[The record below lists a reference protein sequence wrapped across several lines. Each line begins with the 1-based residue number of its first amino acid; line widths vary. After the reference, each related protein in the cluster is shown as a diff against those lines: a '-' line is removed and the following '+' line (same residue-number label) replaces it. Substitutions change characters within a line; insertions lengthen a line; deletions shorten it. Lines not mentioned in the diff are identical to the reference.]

1 MDKPDRKRIQKN
13 WSYLKENIDVG
24 GTVFL
29 DKLFES
35 VFSQDDLERVKAE
48 CTTGDKVDRCLRI
61 LYTKSAGYNEFCQAL
76 KASQHDFV
84 LETLQMTVIDLKEI
98 EEEEQ
103 KILST
108 LKEILHEYYERADH
122 TCFVMKEVIQD
133 DVQYEFSQKQQL
145 FEESWDYIDKA
156 LKEEFPDSLFKR
168 KRRKEKIY
176 GIKRKTDYTSEED
189 DSVTDRENEDSPARK
204 MTSKNQT
211 GNESQGKMST
221 VTKPLKDKDVH
232 ALCAILKAR
241 FLEKGIEQSI
251 LEIFVKEDVNGEV
264 FCTLSMED
272 MHYLFPKERLPNFSF
287 GQRKLIL
294 NIRDEM
300 VQAEKNGLL
309 FPDNNPEEEQSDVKE
324 IGPGAEYSTDYP
336 VSDKFRETFRKFG
349 FAAIDR
355 DKYLF
360 DSILTSENQI
370 TNSLL
375 ETVHNFMYEEMDENL
390 IPDWIAKTSIPYIAS
405 CLNERVN
412 GTIHFGVKVLPNECT
427 LKGNIIGLFANKQ
440 KIKRRLFEAIRNAF
454 FDDDF
459 EIVSRCVQ
467 PPQFIRVVNSE
478 SSDLE
483 GCQSGKRFIV
493 EIDII
498 PSSSL
503 VEEIAFFVKNFPSSK
518 EGPKRCLYRFQKG
531 TANPMI
537 LTGEQEHSFMNAKS
551 KINQER
557 RNQEENRIQSTAKTT
572 DLRQQFLNLFSAG
585 NEVLLEEIY
594 PILFLSSLESDL
606 GEEFIAENFEFL
618 NDIDPSV
625 IFDFDSCSEGKGM
638 FHFVED
644 DQEKIFKILTT
655 DTFDKNSEE
664 NLGKDALNNA
674 LEDLRTSVIK
684 PWVFCN
690 GYQPIRKDPLKKLAW
705 KQSRSNGF
713 KEAIRFFYGE
723 IPVDRAIIVFLL
735 FSKNYDIMLD
745 AADEVLSKFPDQWIL
760 LATNESIANHW
771 KQNLLDRES
780 VDKKTLDKRCIIGMP
795 WKHVNEMIKK
805 VMGTKATSISEIP
818 TSNGAFCRLKEKTR
832 NELFDLDIL
841 SANECD
847 NDLNIAKDNIEQH
860 RKNVE
865 EAFFRG
871 GLVQWWNLWFEEDH
885 VLKRHMHKRLVDEI
899 RNVCEGYEIDDDSK
913 VGIVR
918 LVHQP
923 GAGGTTSAKQVLWE
937 LRKKYRCAVA
947 RRITE
952 QTCDQI
958 EKFRYYEE
966 SENPKPPIIL
976 IDNEDEEK
984 LTNLFARLENRARIL
999 SRRSEAPCKVYCV
1012 FLLCFRRANLPR
1024 NSLDH
1029 TFQLRHELN
1038 QQEQKWFQRKN
1049 DHLQEQYKTK
1059 GGVNPMLLISF
1070 NMLKENFNK
1079 DYIKRAVQEFVN
1091 DIKNEQE
1098 QALLCHLSLMN
1109 TFDLD
1114 FQSVPISAF
1123 DPLMTNFKNIKYI
1136 AFGSVTQQRRGFRET
1151 SWEVNL
1157 NSSLLVLVNRS
1168 ARVDC
1173 SSQLKGFCIINQ
1185 LFASEIFTYISSKK
1199 HMTTSEM
1206 MMQFLGSTV
1215 FKSYNR
1221 SYEALK
1227 KITKDI
1233 MKKRELL
1240 STGRKEYFS
1249 PLIMEVI
1256 NKESVD
1262 NAAKILEMGFEMF
1275 NDAMIAQ
1282 QIARLYM
1289 YAKNWDKAEN
1299 FAKIATQMK
1308 PENSYLWDTYG
1319 QVFKRQLTDMYLE
1332 TSKESSELQEKDA
1345 VEAIKL
1351 GFKAIQKFNQEQ
1363 EKSEKEHGVKF
1374 NDAGYFAEMRTVL
1387 ILLEILHFCPGT
1399 NVPRNLKRFLN
1410 DSHYIPTF
1418 CKNLSEEAI
1427 QRIKSFQFRTN
1438 TVMRIIEEQ
1447 SSQLKSDIMN
1457 NATVC
1462 KPDFTQRNSLA
1473 YLRENLDNYF
1483 GENSDNIPSSLNEQ
1497 DRAEFIRR
1505 RVRRLVGNTLTTVL
1519 RLKSKEDGQSILKN
1533 VEALLF
1539 QNCKSAYCTVTDII
1553 QLVSVSIVRNLYK
1566 ENADD
1571 EYRGLL
1577 QWSKR
1582 ALEMTGKS
1590 EERPSLEIYMFL
1602 VLLHWP
1608 TVRRYEK
1615 FADDLCTVKQ
1625 LQDVIKKWKSIFF
1638 QIYPRQR
1645 EDAFLHRG
1653 DTTFFFLGRG
1663 SAFSEIVYYED
1674 LHEKG
1679 DSRYFRGD
1687 SVWRKQNV
1695 RDRLQR
1701 VQGILKPQGL
1711 EVLIDIKSPRGNIE
1725 TLVITTSLPVAQ
1737 RHLWNKKVYFYVGF
1751 SWSGPKAFDVSL
1763 EETPSLETPR
1773 PIMSTGGSSV
1783 KVNSGLQKYRDV
1795 SNHEDYQKKMKE
1807 FKHLLKKIE
1816 QLKKMKS
1823 LTERERELVM
1833 REGKI
1838 ISERE
1843 DLMKRREE
1851 FLSGAFFT

>member
-1 MDKPDRKRIQKN
+1 MYAQFTNRDMIRDKTNVI
-13 WSYLKENIDVG
+13 Y
-24 GTVFL
+24 
-29 DKLFES
+29 
-35 VFSQDDLERVKAE
+35 A
-48 CTTGDKVDRCLRI
+48 I
-61 LYTKSAGYNEFCQAL
+61 L
-76 KASQHDFV
+76 
-84 LETLQMTVIDLKEI
+84 
-98 EEEEQ
+98 EEQ
-103 KILST
+103 KTLNT

-122 TCFVMKEVIQD
+122 TCFVIKEDIVGDI
-133 DVQYEFSQKQQL
+133 QYEFSQRQQT
-145 FEESWDYIDKA
+145 FDETWDYIDKA
-156 LKEEFPDSLFKR
+156 LKEEFPDSLYKR
-168 KRRKEKIY
+168 KRRKEKIC
-176 GIKRKTDYTSEED
+176 GIRRKIDYTSEED
-189 DSVTDRENEDSPARK
+189 DSIIDRKNECIPARK
-204 MTSKNQT
+204 KKSKNQK
-211 GNESQGKMST
+211 GIESQGKST
-221 VTKPLKDKDVH
+221 VIKPLKEKDEN
-232 ALCAILKAR
+232 ALCGILKPR
-241 FLEKGIEQSI
+241 FLEKGIDQSI
-251 LEIFVKEDVNGEV
+251 LEVFADEGVNGEV
-264 FCTLSMED
+264 FCTISMEE
-272 MHYLFPKERLPNFSF
+272 MHFLFPKERFSNISF

-294 NIRDEM
+294 NVRDEM
-300 VQAEKNGLL
+300 VQEEKNGIL
-309 FPDNNPEEEQSDVKE
+309 FPDNLEREQSDIQDTDAGE
-324 IGPGAEYSTDYP
+324 EYSTDYP

-349 FAAIDR
+349 FAANDR

-375 ETVHNFMYEEMDENL
+375 ETVHNFMYEDMDESM
-390 IPDWIAKTSIPYIAS
+390 IPDWIAKASIPYIAS

-412 GTIHFGVKVLPNECT
+412 GTIHFGVKVLPNEST
-427 LKGNIIGLFANKQ
+427 LKGNIIGIYANKQ

-483 GCQSGKRFIV
+483 ECQSGKRFIV

-503 VEEIAFFVKNFPSSK
+503 VEEIAFFVKKVSSK
-518 EGPKRCLYRFQKG
+518 EGPKRCLFRFRKG

-537 LTGEQEHSFMNAKS
+537 LTGEQEHSFMTAKS
-551 KINQER
+551 KIYQER
-557 RNQEENRIQSTAKTT
+557 RIQEENRIQSTAKSK
-572 DLRQQFLNLFSAG
+572 DLRQQFLNLFSSG
-585 NEVLLEEIY
+585 NEELLGEIY
-594 PILFLSSLESDL
+594 PILFLSPLESDL
-606 GEEFIAENFEFL
+606 GEEFVAENFEFL

-625 IFDFDSCSEGKGM
+625 IFDFDSCSQGRGM

-664 NLGKDALNNA
+664 NSGKDALNNA
-674 LEDLRTSVIK
+674 LEDLRTTVIK

-723 IPVDRAIIVFLL
+723 IPEDRALIVFLL

-745 AADEVLSKFPDQWIL
+745 AADEVLSKFPDQWLL

-805 VMGTKATSISEIP
+805 VMGTKATSVSEIP
-818 TSNGAFCRLKEKTR
+818 TSHGGFCRLKEKTR
-832 NELFDLDIL
+832 NELFDLEIL
-841 SANECD
+841 SSNECD
-847 NDLNIAKDNIEQH
+847 NDLNIAKDDIEQH
-860 RKNVE
+860 RKTVE

-871 GLVQWWNLWFEEDH
+871 GVVQWWNLWFKEDH
-885 VLKRHMHKRLVDEI
+885 VLKRHMHKRLVEEI
-899 RNVCEGYEIDDDSK
+899 CNVCEGNEIDDDSK

-937 LRKKYRCAVA
+937 LRTKYRCAVA
-947 RRITE
+947 RRITD

-1024 NSLDH
+1024 NLLDH

-1038 QQEQKWFQRKN
+1038 PQEQKWFQRKN
-1049 DHLQEQYKTK
+1049 EHLQKQFKTE

-1079 DYIKRAVQEFVN
+1079 DYIKRAVQEFVD
-1091 DIKNEQE
+1091 DIKGEQE
-1098 QALLCHLSLMN
+1098 QALLCYLSLMN

-1114 FQSVPISAF
+1114 FQSVPISSF
-1123 DPLMTNFKNIKYI
+1123 DPMMTNFKNIRKI
-1136 AFGSVTQQRRGFRET
+1136 TFGSVTQQRRGFRET

-1157 NSSLLVLVNRS
+1157 NPSLLVLVNRS

-1185 LFASEIFTYISSKK
+1185 LFASEIFAYISLKK

-1206 MMQFLGSTV
+1206 MMHFLGSPV
-1215 FKSYNR
+1215 FKRYNR

-1240 STGRKEYFS
+1240 SNGRKEYFS

-1256 NKESVD
+1256 SKESVD

-1275 NDAMIAQ
+1275 SDAMIAQ

-1308 PENSYLWDTYG
+1308 PESSYLWDTYG

-1345 VEAIKL
+1345 VEAIQL

-1363 EKSEKEHGVKF
+1363 EKSEKEHGVKL

-1399 NVPRNLKRFLN
+1399 NAPGNLKRFLN
-1410 DSHYIPTF
+1410 DSHYIPKF
-1418 CKNLSEEAI
+1418 CQSLSEEAV
-1427 QRIKSFQFRTN
+1427 QKIKSFQFRTN

-1447 SSQLKSDIMN
+1447 SSQLKSEIMN

-1462 KPDFTQRNSLA
+1462 KPDFTQRNSLT

-1483 GENSDNIPSSLNEQ
+1483 GENSDVIPSSLNKQ

-1519 RLKSKEDGQSILKN
+1519 RLKSKEDGPVILRN
-1533 VEALLF
+1533 VEVLLV
-1539 QNCKSAYCTVTDII
+1539 QNCNSAYCTVNDIT

-1566 ENADD
+1566 DNADD
-1571 EYRGLL
+1571 EYKGLL
-1577 QWSKR
+1577 QWTKR
-1582 ALEMTGKS
+1582 ALDMTGKS
-1590 EERPSLEIYMFL
+1590 EERPSLEIYLFL
-1602 VLLHWP
+1602 ALLHWP
-1608 TVRRYEK
+1608 TVRRYAK

-1625 LQDVIKKWKSIFF
+1625 LQDVIKKWKTIFL

-1645 EDAFLHRG
+1645 EDTYLHRG

-1663 SAFSEIVYYED
+1663 STFSEIVYYED

-1679 DSRYFRGD
+1679 NSRYFRGD
-1687 SVWRKQNV
+1687 SVWRKQKV

-1711 EVLIDIKSPRGNIE
+1711 EVIIDITSPRGNVE

-1773 PIMSTGGSSV
+1773 PIMSTAGSSV

-1795 SNHEDYQKKMKE
+1795 SNHEVYQKKMQE
-1807 FKHLLKKIE
+1807 FKNLLKKVE
-1816 QLKKMKS
+1816 QLKRMKS
-1823 LTERERELVM
+1823 LTEREKELVT
-1833 REGKI
+1833 REEKI
-1838 ISERE
+1838 ISERQ

-1851 FLSGAFFT
+1851 FLSGAFST